1 MPRLSLGLG
10 VQSVRK
16 IKSGG
21 AAPSGIPVAST
32 SNILITFPSQGLL
45 LEPYSRIAITDA
57 AYDPTIYS
65 DYKPVLRFNFYDAT
79 PVNTWSFVEGDGEG
93 GWIYRSTNPST
104 NGAYIPTSGWT
115 ASITITAA

>member
-10 VQSVRK
+10 VQNLRR

-32 SNILITFPSQGLL
+32 NNILITFPNTGLL
-45 LEPYSRIAITDA
+45 LEPYSKIEDTNAHYEATI
-57 AYDPTIYS
+57 PTGQPALI
-65 DYKPVLRFNFYDAT
+65 FNFYDTT
-79 PVNTWSFVEGDGEG
+79 PNTWSFVEADGEG
-93 GWIYRSTNPST
+93 GWIYRSTNPSS